1 MVLQLQVRAQSAP
14 GDTRNHL
21 VLELHGLAWRHLPAL
36 FRSNRAWIA
45 FITIIT
51 IITTT
56 TTTSTAIFATASI
69 IATNTFDYVIWR
81 SYRVWNLLSTAIAY
95 RQKVRAEESVPMMTC
110 TSRSI
115 ISRGQCCDKDLQR
128 SNCRQ

>member
-21 VLELHGLAWRHLPAL
+21 VLKLHGHAWRHLPAL

-51 IITTT
+51 TTT
-56 TTTSTAIFATASI
+56 NTAIFTTASI
-69 IATNTFDYVIWR
+69 IAIFDFITMR
-81 SYRVWNLLSTAIAY
+81 GYRGWNLLSTAIAY
-95 RQKVRAEESVPMMTC
+95 RQKVRAE
-110 TSRSI
+110 
-115 ISRGQCCDKDLQR
+115 
-128 SNCRQ
+128 